1 MYYITS
7 NTNSINSLD
16 YANFGKNI
24 INMWNNIYPLTNTYL
39 KIISNNDLISLL
51 IYTLLPILIFII
63 FTKILTKYYVS
74 INSKL
79 KTERKNANYKLGKLK
94 ESNQLFALYKKK

>member
-51 IYTLLPILIFII
+51 IYTLLPILILHY
-63 FTKILTKYYVS
+63 T
-74 INSKL
+74 
-79 KTERKNANYKLGKLK
+79 
-94 ESNQLFALYKKK
+94 KKK